1 MSGNKSVSKTARTQE
16 RKRLQNRILRGRTRT
31 ILRQARQALVE
42 GDAQKMGTATAVAVS
57 ALDRAVTKGLY
68 HKNKVARL
76 KSRLTK
82 QANARAA
89 AKPAA

>member
-16 RKRLQNRILRGRTRT
+16 KKRLQNRILRGRTRT
-31 ILRQARQALVE
+31 ILRQARQAVGA
-42 GDAQKMGTATAVAVS
+42 GDAQAAETATAVAVS
-57 ALDRAVTKGLY
+57 ALDRAVTKGVY

-89 AKPAA
+89 TRPAA